1 MAEIVVVV
9 LFRAVAGGGAD
20 AEAAFAE
27 VVPPTHAEEGCVVFA
42 VHRVARDPD
51 RFVLIER
58 WASREALD
66 EHLASPHL
74 AAFRARG
81 ADIWAEPPGD
91 HAGRGPSPGRAREGR
106 PGRRLNAATPAA
118 SSGWVRPCSA
128 QMAGR
133 LSISNSIP

>member
-1 MAEIVVVV
+1 MADVVVVV

-27 VVPPTHAEEGCVVFA
+27 VVPPTHAEEGCDLFA
-42 VHRVARDPD
+42 VHRVAGDPD

-81 ADIWAEPPGD
+81 ADIWAEPPEITLAEALPLGEAEKGSL
-91 HAGRGPSPGRAREGR
+91 AGA
-106 PGRRLNAATPAA
+106 
-118 SSGWVRPCSA
+118 
-128 QMAGR
+128 
-133 LSISNSIP
+133 